1 MIFVVGG
8 LASGKRTYLR
18 SLGFEVVEAIDVLHE
33 LAENVA
39 LVGGE
44 RSVLKDVI
52 AGKAVANVHEIV
64 RLATLQTEAETPA
77 QKLARQLMADPQ
89 TLVEAL
95 SSAGAVSSVEVG
107 CGIVPLDAGE
117 RAWRESSGR
126 LNEALASHAE
136 SVVRM
141 VCGIPCVL
149 KP

>member
-1 MIFVVGG
+1 MIFVIGG

-18 SLGFEVVEAIDVLHE
+18 SRGFEVVEAVDVLHE
-33 LAENVA
+33 LAGNAV
-39 LVGGE
+39 
-44 RSVLKDVI
+44 
-52 AGKAVANVHEIV
+52 AGKAVANVHEIA
-64 RLATLQTEAETPA
+64 RLAALQTETETPA
-77 QKLARQLMADPQ
+77 QELARQLMADPQ
-89 TLVEAL
+89 ALAEVL

-126 LNEALASHAE
+126 LNEALAAHAE